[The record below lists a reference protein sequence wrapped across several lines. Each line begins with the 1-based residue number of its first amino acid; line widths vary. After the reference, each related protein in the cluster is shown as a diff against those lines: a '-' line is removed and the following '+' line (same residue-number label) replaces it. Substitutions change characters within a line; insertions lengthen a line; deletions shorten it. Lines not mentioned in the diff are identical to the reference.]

1 MFRSRAISKAV
12 EITMYKTMVKPAV
25 VFARVTWAVAE
36 MDMKELG
43 TWGREILRSM
53 YGQLV
58 EQGIWRRRTD
68 QELREV
74 CKNLGIVADIKRR
87 D

>member
-1 MFRSRAISKAV
+1 
-12 EITMYKTMVKPAV
+12 MVKPAV

-36 MDMKELG
+36 MNMKRLG
-43 TWGREILRSM
+43 TWKRKILRSM
-53 YGQLV
+53 YGPLV
-58 EQGIWRRRTD
+58 EQGMWGIRTD